1 MRLLAHWTLD
11 KEMKKSLIVATY
23 TVKPTMRYK
32 FPSYAG
38 VKYRLLIDGRVDILF
53 VGECRWRIWNWIKK

>member
-1 MRLLAHWTLD
+1 
-11 KEMKKSLIVATY
+11 MKKSLIVATY